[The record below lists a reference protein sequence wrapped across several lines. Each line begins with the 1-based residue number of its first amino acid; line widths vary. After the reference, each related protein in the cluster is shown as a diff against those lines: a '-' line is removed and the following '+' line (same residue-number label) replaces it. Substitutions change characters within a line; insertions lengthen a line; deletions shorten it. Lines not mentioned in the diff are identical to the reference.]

1 MNKCRYKLFDRL
13 MILCLVI
20 YVVIRMFNVSL
31 PKYIDIAIDVIA
43 AISIVYILTD
53 LVKGKLKKGP

>member
-1 MNKCRYKLFDRL
+1 MNKYRYKLIDRL
-13 MILCLVI
+13 MIFCLVI
-20 YVVIRMFNVSL
+20 YVALRMFNVSL

-53 LVKGKLKKGP
+53 LVKGKNHE